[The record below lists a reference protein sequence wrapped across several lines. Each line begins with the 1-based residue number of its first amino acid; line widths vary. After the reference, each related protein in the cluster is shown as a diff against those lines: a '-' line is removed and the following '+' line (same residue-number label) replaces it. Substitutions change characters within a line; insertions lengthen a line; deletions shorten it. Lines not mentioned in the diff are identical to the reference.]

1 MGVAGRNVALI
12 WVMALALEL
21 LPGASARAAPEHQDE
36 YWPVCASNDASRSI
50 AACSAI
56 IRARGPNLALAFYD
70 RGIAWRQTRRFDRA
84 LADLNRALR
93 SQPHFAAAF
102 VERGIV
108 HYEMRDYLRAI
119 ADDDAA
125 IRLKPDLAEA
135 YNNRALARLKL
146 AQFELA
152 TADFNRTIRLHQ
164 YYGNALINRSLG
176 PLAPL
181 P

>member
-1 MGVAGRNVALI
+1 MGLTAIIVPRAS
-12 WVMALALEL
+12 ALA
-21 LPGASARAAPEHQDE
+21 APNQQDDN
-36 YWPVCASNDASRSI
+36 WPVCAGSDADRAI

-56 IRARGPNLALAFYD
+56 IGARGPNIALAWYD
-70 RGIAWRQTRRFDRA
+70 RGIAYRLMRQFDRA
-84 LADLNRALR
+84 LSDLNRSIRL
-93 SQPHFAAAF
+93 QPDFAAAF

-108 HYEMRDYLRAI
+108 HYEKRQYALAI

-135 YNNRALARLKL
+135 FNNRALARLKL

-152 TADFNRTIRLHQ
+152 TADFNQTIRLYQ

-176 PLAPL
+176 SLEPPL
-181 P
+181 